1 MEKYKT
7 FKKRIWIPVIII
19 IVIISIIVFIIYKDF
34 YLSATILIIPL
45 FFLPTISRS
54 KRRDPDL
61 IIIDFLLII
70 RGMPI
75 NKEFDL
81 REYYE
86 FKIEKSILN
95 IENIYGYKMVDE
107 VKKRDLLVRPI
118 YQDSL
123 AKILTKLYSKT
134 L

>member
-61 IIIDFLLII
+61 IIIDSLLII

-123 AKILTKLYSKT
+123 VKILTKLYSKT

>member
-95 IENIYGYKMVDE
+95 IQNIYGYKMVDE

-123 AKILTKLYSKT
+123 VKILTKLYSKT

>member
-61 IIIDFLLII
+61 IIIDSLLII

-95 IENIYGYKMVDE
+95 IQNIYGYKMVDE

>member
-61 IIIDFLLII
+61 IIIDSLLII

-81 REYYE
+81 KEYYE

-118 YQDSL
+118 YQDPL
-123 AKILTKLYSKT
+123 VKILTKLYSKT

>member
-7 FKKRIWIPVIII
+7 FKKKIWLP
-19 IVIISIIVFIIYKDF
+19 IVLILLIISIIVFIIYKDF
-34 YLSATILIIPL
+34 YLSATVLIIPL

-54 KRRDPDL
+54 KRGDPDL
-61 IIIDFLLII
+61 IIIDALLII

-81 REYYE
+81 NEYYE

-95 IENIYGYKMVDE
+95 IKNIYGYKIVDE
-107 VKKRDLLVRPI
+107 VEKRDLLVRPI

-123 AKILTKLYSKT
+123 VEILKKLYSKT

>member
-123 AKILTKLYSKT
+123 VKILTKLYSKT